1 MKQMKHLIVTIILLI
16 TGFVYSGAQVRVD
29 SGATEV
35 EMKVKRAFSR
45 GNDVCID
52 LIVTGLSSWENIA
65 FWWLDSERKIYDD
78 EGNFYERKQIYFEA
92 DGERKDIIPIE
103 RGIARKVRIVVKD
116 VDEYASSFA
125 LIKLRYYGNNTSDN
139 PRMLTIRDLP
149 ITR

>member
-1 MKQMKHLIVTIILLI
+1 MRHLIVTIILLI

-35 EMKVKRAFSR
+35 EMKVKRAVSR

-52 LIVTGLSSWENIA
+52 LIVTGLSSWEYIA
-65 FWWLDSERKIYDD
+65 FPGINLKIYDD
-78 EGNFYERKQIYFEA
+78 EGNFYDRDKIYFEA
-92 DGERKDIIPIE
+92 DGKRTIVIPIE

-125 LIKLRYYGNNTSDN
+125 LIKLYYDGNNSNAN
-139 PRMLTIRDLP
+139 PRTLTIRDLP

>member
-1 MKQMKHLIVTIILLI
+1 MRHLIVTIILLI

-52 LIVTGLSSWENIA
+52 LIVTGLSSWESIA
-65 FWWLDSERKIYDD
+65 FWVIERKIYDD
-78 EGNFYERKQIYFEA
+78 EGNFYERNQIYFEA
-92 DGERKDIIPIE
+92 DGEMKNVIPIE

-116 VDEYASSFA
+116 VDEYASSFT
-125 LIKLRYYGNNTSDN
+125 LIKLHYDGNNTSAN